1 MSFTTVTAV
10 HVSDRET
17 RRQCNELLLLADS
30 DIDQAL
36 NAHNT
41 LNSYLKK
48 SLTEDKNFY
57 SADELKFLI
66 DLIQQ
71 LSNKIENEKRR
82 IATKIISK
90 QKSKNA
96 VKKYKS
102 HF

>member
-1 MSFTTVTAV
+1 MSFTTVTATQI
-10 HVSDRET
+10 SDIET
-17 RRQCNELLLLADS
+17 RRQCNELIFLVDS
-30 DIDQAL
+30 DVEQAP
-36 NAHNT
+36 NAHHT

-48 SLTEDKNFY
+48 SLTEDKSFY

-71 LSNKIENEKRR
+71 LSNKIENEKQL